1 MRNAESLAAV
11 KKKERERESILL
23 PNTKSV
29 ISITFNFV
37 NKTIIEHRI
46 QAMCFRR
53 T

>member
-1 MRNAESLAAV
+1 MRNAESLTAV
-11 KKKERERESILL
+11 ERESILL

-29 ISITFNFV
+29 ISTTCNLV
-37 NKTIIEHRI
+37 NETIIEHRI

>member
-11 KKKERERESILL
+11 KRESILL
-23 PNTKSV
+23 LNKKSV
-29 ISITFNFV
+29 GSTTCNFV
-37 NKTIIEHRI
+37 NETIIEHRI

>member
-1 MRNAESLAAV
+1 MRNCESLAAV
-11 KKKERERESILL
+11 ESILL
-23 PNTKSV
+23 FNTKSV

-46 QAMCFRR
+46 QAMCLRR

>member
-11 KKKERERESILL
+11 GRERERESILL
-23 PNTKSV
+23 LDTKSV

>member
-11 KKKERERESILL
+11 KRESILL

-29 ISITFNFV
+29 ISTTCNLV
-37 NKTIIEHRI
+37 NETIIEHRI